1 MIHDLQVNENVKFA
15 YLLHKCAPAS
25 ASYT

>member
-15 YLLHKCAPAS
+15 YLLHMRAPAS